1 MSGFQNAVSKAF
13 RAFTSVPVL
22 TLLVLLGCELW
33 LRQGNPMDAIGIR
46 NVDSWDIVSRINVS
60 RKVCPQ
66 VALIGSSLMLVLN
79 QDEHG
84 SHFYTGYDPSYLGA
98 LFNRVTGK
106 EIRCVNLSTGL
117 QMVSEAYMVT
127 EAACNNDCYPKV
139 IIYGVS
145 MRDFIQ
151 DALAAEWH
159 TDSFNSVA
167 PLAPISAR
175 ENVFSKQGADEF
187 LASHFFYIYRNRTD
201 FKNFFSVLAKNFIE
215 TLPVDFY
222 FPRLGPDHKWHQ
234 LKEGFLF
241 EQWIPRK
248 QEKFA
253 EQMYQ
258 AHPEVLRD
266 YYKTFQIMIYRNQ
279 YKQAPEVSNHY
290 LAKLVQL
297 CRRKGIVLVLVNMPL
312 SPDTSKVVPAAQ
324 MDGFRQFL
332 HASEKAGN
340 FYLIDLWGDAAFKDS
355 DYKDGVHLNFS
366 GAKKLA
372 DKIVGQ
378 LQERYPAVFDS
389 LTAGEKHALQ

>member
-1 MSGFQNAVSKAF
+1 VPNKVV
-13 RAFTSVPVL
+13 RALTCVPVL
-22 TLLVLLGCELW
+22 TLLVLLLVELW

-66 VALIGSSLMLVLN
+66 LALIGSSLMLVLN

-84 SHFYTGYDPSYLGA
+84 SHFYTGDNPSYLGS
-98 LFNRVTGK
+98 LLRQVTGK
-106 EIRCVNLSTGL
+106 EIKCINLSTGL

-127 EAACNNDCYPKV
+127 EAACNNPCYPKV

-167 PLAPISAR
+167 PLVPVLAR
-175 ENVFSKQGADEF
+175 ENVFSRQGADEF

-201 FKNFFSVLAKNFIE
+201 FKNFFSVLAKNLIE
-215 TLPVDFY
+215 IMPVDFY

-253 EQMYQ
+253 EQMYH

-266 YYKTFQIMIYRNQ
+266 YYKTFQTMIYHKQ

-290 LAKLVQL
+290 LLKLVQL

-312 SPDTSKVVPAAQ
+312 SPDTSKVVPATQ
-324 MDGFRQFL
+324 MNGFRQFL
-332 HASEKAGN
+332 SASEKAGN
-340 FYLIDLWGDAAFKDS
+340 FYLIDLWGDAAFQDS

-372 DKIVGQ
+372 DKIVNH
-378 LQERYPAVFDS
+378 LQVRYPAVLDVLKS
-389 LTAGEKHALQ
+389 GEQKDAL